1 MENQETTVRIR
12 RRITIPVLVAVV
24 VAVAVLVKLPYLLA
38 FERGVQAYL
47 YGYPLITMEVTKQA
61 MTGPQPAL
69 APGGHRRSGFG
80 LINQFIH
87 VPAFPDPA
95 FKDVV
100 APNADTLYSV
110 AWLDLKAEP
119 MVLSMP
125 EMHGRWVLMEVLD
138 AWTNAYASLGTRQY
152 GGAPRKYL
160 VTGPDWTGE
169 VPQGM
174 VWIKSPTNMNWVIGR
189 TYTRNEGDFPAV
201 HALQA
206 QYQLTPLSKYLH
218 PSLDVATRG
227 SSGPAIDTATPVVTQ
242 IARFDAKEYFSR
254 MAMAMADN
262 PPSSADAPMMKTLK
276 HLGIEPGKPLAWD
289 QLGAATRDG
298 MGDAV
303 WLVRGLLEA
312 RSPGTQGQTDTNVLQ
327 ATLFKWANSAI
338 DKAELN
344 AHNGWL
350 VPLNLGRYGTHY
362 ALRALVSLVG
372 FGANAAEDAAYPF
385 TVVDS
390 NGDQLVGLNRYV
402 LHFNR
407 DQIPPAKAFW
417 SLTLYDEKGFF
428 VENPIKRYVIGD
440 RHDLHFNADGS
451 LDLWIQHAQPGGDE
465 ARNWLPAPSG
475 RFKLILR
482 LYDPKPDVLD
492 QRWVPP
498 AVRKLS

>member
-1 MENQETTVRIR
+1 MEIQETTVRTR

-38 FERGVQAYL
+38 FGKGVQAYL
-47 YGYPLITMEVTKQA
+47 YGYPLITMELTKQA

-69 APGGHRRSGFG
+69 APGGHRRFGFG
-80 LINQFIH
+80 PINQFIH
-87 VPAFPDPA
+87 ATAFPDPA

-100 APNADTLYSV
+100 APNADTLYSI

-160 VTGPDWTGE
+160 ITGPNWTGE

-189 TYTRNEGDFPAV
+189 TYTRNEADFPAV

-206 QYQLTPLSKYLH
+206 KYQLTPLSRFLN
-218 PSLDVATRG
+218 PSLDVATPAY
-227 SSGPAIDTATPVVTQ
+227 SGAAVDTATPIVTQ
-242 IARFDAKEYFSR
+242 IARLDAQAYFSR
-254 MAMAMADN
+254 MAISMADN
-262 PPSSADAPMMKTLK
+262 PPSAEDAPMMKTLR
-276 HLGIEPGKPLAWD
+276 HLWIEPGKPLAPD
-289 QLGAATRDG
+289 QLDAATRHG
-298 MGDAV
+298 LEDAV
-303 WLVRGLLEA
+303 WFVRGLFEA
-312 RSPGTQGQTDTNVLQ
+312 RSPGTQGAANTNALER
-327 ATLFKWANSAI
+327 TMFKLANGAI

-344 AHNGWL
+344 DHKGWL
-350 VPLNLGRYGTHY
+350 VPLNLGRYRTHY

-372 FGANAAEDAAYPF
+372 FGANAAEDAVYPL

-390 NGDQLVGLNRYV
+390 NGDQLVGSNGYV
-402 LHFNR
+402 LHFER
-407 DQIPPAKAFW
+407 GQIPPAGAFW

-428 VENPIKRYVIGD
+428 VENPIGRYVIGD
-440 RHDLHFNADGS
+440 RHDLHFNPDGS
-451 LDLWIQHAQPGGDE
+451 LDLWIQHAQPGGDK

-482 LYDPKPDVLD
+482 VYDPKPEVLD
-492 QRWVPP
+492 GRWVPP
-498 AVRKLS
+498 AVQKIF